1 MKLERR
7 QLLIGLLVL
16 VIGGYLVNSLCD
28 RFYFQPLAREIQ
40 MERSLKKK
48 ISDTESKIRKVNKK
62 LDQRD
67 ALRARALP
75 SNTELASSLYQSWL
89 INLVTSLG
97 VTNPKVSSNSPMT
110 ENDMTRLQF
119 TLSGK
124 ANLKQ
129 FTNLLFEFYRAG
141 HLHKIRQVVLTPAGG
156 SEQMDLNLTVEAVS
170 LKNSDNETSLTS
182 LPSERLVSEKFED
195 YLGIPQRNLFGKG
208 MLSATIRSTRLTAIT
223 LDRYGRHEAW
233 FSIPQKGQTL
243 FLEVGESAVIDSL
256 EFKVIDIKDD
266 NVRLEIDGNPGFL
279 EVGKSIAELS
289 EVEDPLSHCP

>member
-1 MKLERR
+1 MKFERK

-16 VIGGYLVNSLCD
+16 VVGGYFINSLCD
-28 RFYFQPLAREIQ
+28 RFYFQPLARETQ
-40 MERSLKKK
+40 LEKSLKKK
-48 ISDTESKIRKVNKK
+48 ISDTKLKIRKIDKK

-97 VTNPKVSSNSPMT
+97 VTNPKVASTSPIA
-110 ENDMTRLQF
+110 EGDMTRLQF

-141 HLHKIRQVVLTPAGG
+141 HLHKIRQVVLTPSGG

-170 LKNSDNETSLTS
+170 LKNSENETSL
-182 LPSERLVSEKFED
+182 PSIPSGRLVSEKLED

-208 MLSATIRSTRLTAIT
+208 ILSPTVRTTRLTAIT
-223 LDRYGRHEAW
+223 SDRFGKQEAW
-233 FSIPQKGQTL
+233 FSIPQKGKVL
-243 FLEVGESAVIDSL
+243 YLEEGETTTIDSL
-256 EFKVIDIKDD
+256 ELKIISVNEDS
-266 NVRLEIDGNPGFL
+266 VLLEIDGNPGRL
-279 EVGKSIAELS
+279 EVGKTLAEIVAVGDLLS
-289 EVEDPLSHCP
+289 N

>member
-1 MKLERR
+1 MKFERK

-16 VIGGYLVNSLCD
+16 VVGGYFINSLCD
-28 RFYFQPLAREIQ
+28 RFYFQPLARETQ
-40 MERSLKKK
+40 LEKSLKKK
-48 ISDTESKIRKVNKK
+48 ISDTKLKIRKIDKK

-97 VTNPKVSSNSPMT
+97 VTNPKVASTSPIA
-110 ENDMTRLQF
+110 EGDMTRLQF

-141 HLHKIRQVVLTPAGG
+141 HLHKIRQVVLTPSGG

-170 LKNSDNETSLTS
+170 LKNSENETSL
-182 LPSERLVSEKFED
+182 PSIPSGRLVSEKLED

-208 MLSATIRSTRLTAIT
+208 ILSPTVRTTRLTAIT
-223 LDRYGRHEAW
+223 SDRFGKQEAW
-233 FSIPQKGQTL
+233 FSIPQKGKVL
-243 FLEVGESAVIDSL
+243 YLEEGETTTIDSL
-256 EFKVIDIKDD
+256 ELKIISVNEDS
-266 NVRLEIDGNPGFL
+266 VLLEIDGNPGRL
-279 EVGKSIAELS
+279 EVGKTLAEIVADGDLLS
-289 EVEDPLSHCP
+289 N

>member
-1 MKLERR
+1 MRLERK

-28 RFYFQPLAREIQ
+28 RFYFQPLAKETQ
-40 MERSLKKK
+40 TERSLKKK
-48 ISDTESKIRKVNKK
+48 ISDTKSKIRKVNKK

-97 VTNPKVSSNSPMT
+97 VSNPKVSSITPMT

-141 HLHKIRQVVLTPAGG
+141 HLHKIRQVVLTPTGG

-182 LPSERLVSEKFED
+182 VPSERLVSEKFED

-208 MLSATIRSTRLTAIT
+208 ILSPAVRSTRLTAIT
-223 LDRYGRHEAW
+223 SDRFGKQEAW
-233 FSIPQKGQTL
+233 FSIPQKNKVL
-243 FLEVGESAVIDSL
+243 YLEEGESTTIDSL
-256 EFKVIDIKDD
+256 ELKVISVKQDS
-266 NVRLEIDGNPGFL
+266 VLLEIDGNPGTL
-279 EVGKSIAELS
+279 EVGKTLADIIPDSSLLS
-289 EVEDPLSHCP
+289 N

>member
-1 MKLERR
+1 MRLERK

-16 VIGGYLVNSLCD
+16 VVGGYLINSLCD
-28 RFYFQPLAREIQ
+28 RFYFQPLARETQ
-40 MERSLKKK
+40 TERSLKKK
-48 ISDTESKIRKVNKK
+48 ISDTKSKIRKVNKK

-97 VTNPKVSSNSPMT
+97 VTNPKVSSNSPIP

-141 HLHKIRQVVLTPAGG
+141 HLHKIRQVVLTPTGG

-182 LPSERLVSEKFED
+182 LPSDRLVSQKFED

-208 MLSATIRSTRLTAIT
+208 ILSPAVRSTRLTAIT
-223 LDRYGRHEAW
+223 SDRFGKQEAW
-233 FSIPQKGQTL
+233 FSIPQKDKVL
-243 FLEVGESAVIDSL
+243 YLEEGESTTIDSL
-256 EFKVIDIKDD
+256 ELKVIALKQDSVLLD
-266 NVRLEIDGNPGFL
+266 IDGTPGTL
-279 EVGKSIAELS
+279 EVGKTLAEIIPDSSVL
-289 EVEDPLSHCP
+289 LN

>member
-1 MKLERR
+1 MKFERK

-16 VIGGYLVNSLCD
+16 VVGGYFINSLCD
-28 RFYFQPLAREIQ
+28 RFYFQPLARETQ
-40 MERSLKKK
+40 LEKSLKKK
-48 ISDTESKIRKVNKK
+48 ISDTKLKIRKIDKK

-97 VTNPKVSSNSPMT
+97 VTNPKVASTSPIA
-110 ENDMTRLQF
+110 EGDMTRLQF

-141 HLHKIRQVVLTPAGG
+141 HLHKIRQVVLTPSGG

-170 LKNSDNETSLTS
+170 LKNSENETSL
-182 LPSERLVSEKFED
+182 PSIPSDRLVSEKLED

-208 MLSATIRSTRLTAIT
+208 ILSPTVRTTRLTAIT
-223 LDRYGRHEAW
+223 SDRFGKQEAW
-233 FSIPQKGQTL
+233 FSIPQKGKVL
-243 FLEVGESAVIDSL
+243 YLEEGETTTIDSL
-256 EFKVIDIKDD
+256 ELKIISVNEDS
-266 NVRLEIDGNPGFL
+266 VLLEIDGNPGRL
-279 EVGKSIAELS
+279 EVGKTLAEIVADGDLLS
-289 EVEDPLSHCP
+289 N

>member
-1 MKLERR
+1 MRLERK

-28 RFYFQPLAREIQ
+28 RFYFQPLAKETQ
-40 MERSLKKK
+40 TERSLKKK
-48 ISDTESKIRKVNKK
+48 ISDTKSKIRKVNKK

-97 VTNPKVSSNSPMT
+97 VSNPKVSSITPMT

-141 HLHKIRQVVLTPAGG
+141 HLHKIRQVVLTPTGG

-182 LPSERLVSEKFED
+182 VPSERLVSEKFED
-195 YLGIPQRNLFGKG
+195 YLGIPQCNLFGKG
-208 MLSATIRSTRLTAIT
+208 ILSPAVRST
-223 LDRYGRHEAW
+223 
-233 FSIPQKGQTL
+233 
-243 FLEVGESAVIDSL
+243 
-256 EFKVIDIKDD
+256 
-266 NVRLEIDGNPGFL
+266 
-279 EVGKSIAELS
+279 
-289 EVEDPLSHCP
+289 